1 LSLSTPVLNSGNMNW
16 RKQIAGPASA
26 HLQPTNWR
34 KRLMVIAAA
43 VITIESSAL
52 AYVIH
57 RRHLA
62 ENALAQQGVLAV
74 KDAKV
79 IAARRE
85 VTLVKKLPPKTTFSD
100 FLSNN
105 GLAAATIQRVVQ
117 DTLPVYNLAKVRA
130 GNQVTLITSQQG
142 GLKEIG
148 YEIDPEHMLWIRNQ
162 SPGFGASVGEIP
174 LVTKIAAVS
183 GTVHSSLFNAI
194 EDQGEQDQLTLNFA
208 DIFAW
213 DFDFNTDTQNG
224 DRFKLIVQKKYLN
237 GKLAGY
243 GKILAAE
250 YDSGGQHYQALL
262 FRNPDGQPAYY
273 APDGKAVKKAFLR
286 SPLRFAAP
294 ITSRFSYHRFHPI
307 LKRYRP
313 HLGIDFGVPV
323 GTKVQTVG
331 DGTVVFAGWDRGG
344 GREVKIRHAMGYET
358 FYLHLSRILVHG
370 GQRVHQGQTIA
381 LSGRSGLATGPHLD
395 FRIEQHGKF
404 RNFLALKLP
413 PARSVSRK
421 DWPEFVKV
429 RGRMLEELASLYA
442 HKEGL
447 EQASFQVPG
456 SPQKASR

>member
-1 LSLSTPVLNSGNMNW
+1 MINSGDMDW
-16 RKQIAGPASA
+16 RTLVPKITSERMQLTS
-26 HLQPTNWR
+26 WR
-34 KRLMVIAAA
+34 RWLMVIAAV
-43 VITIESSAL
+43 VITIEGSAL

-57 RRHLA
+57 RRNLA
-62 ENALAQQGVLAV
+62 EKALAQQGVLAA
-74 KDAKV
+74 KEAKV

-85 VTLVKKLPPKTTFSD
+85 VPLVKKLPPKTTFSD
-100 FLSNN
+100 FLSNY

-117 DTLPVYNLAKVRA
+117 DTRPVYNLAMVRA
-130 GNQVTLITSQQG
+130 GNQVTLITSEQG

-162 SPGFGASVGEIP
+162 SPGFGASVREIP

-183 GTVHSSLFNAI
+183 GTVQSSLFNAI

-224 DRFKLIVQKKYLN
+224 DQFKVIVQKKYLN

-307 LKRYRP
+307 LKSYRP

-413 PARSVSRK
+413 PARSVSRE
-421 DWPEFVKV
+421 DWVEFEKL
-429 RGRMLEELASLYA
+429 RGHMIEELASLHA

-447 EQASFQVPG
+447 EQAAFLAPRP
-456 SPQKASR
+456 PQTPKR

>member
-1 LSLSTPVLNSGNMNW
+1 MSLSTSVVNSGNMNSG
-16 RKQIAGPASA
+16 KPIAGTTSGR
-26 HLQPTNWR
+26 LQLTSWR
-34 KRLMVIAAA
+34 KRLIVIAAA

-62 ENALAQQGVLAV
+62 EKALARQGVLAAEE
-74 KDAKV
+74 AKV
-79 IAARRE
+79 IAAKRE
-85 VTLVKKLPPKTTFSD
+85 VPLVKTLPPRTTFSD

-105 GLAAATIQRVVQ
+105 GLEANTIQKVVQ
-117 DTLPVYNLAKVRA
+117 DTRPVYNLAKVRA
-130 GNQVTLITSQQG
+130 GNQVTLITSEQG

-162 SPGFGASVGEIP
+162 SQGFGASVREIP
-174 LVTKIAAVS
+174 LVTKIAAVT
-183 GTVHSSLFNAI
+183 GTVHSSLFNAM

-224 DRFKLIVQKKYLN
+224 DQFKVVVQKRYLN

-307 LKRYRP
+307 LKRYLP

-331 DGTVVFAGWDRGG
+331 DGTVIFAGWDRGG
-344 GREVKIRHAMGYET
+344 GREVKIRHTMGYET

-421 DWPEFVKV
+421 DWPAFEKL
-429 RGRMLEELASLYA
+429 RGRMLDELASLHA
-442 HKEGL
+442 HKEDL
-447 EQASFQVPG
+447 ERASFHAPRSSQTTD
-456 SPQKASR
+456 R

>member
-1 LSLSTPVLNSGNMNW
+1 MINSGNMNW
-16 RKQIAGPASA
+16 RTLVPKITPERMQLKS
-26 HLQPTNWR
+26 WR
-34 KRLMVIAAA
+34 KRLVVIAAA
-43 VITIESSAL
+43 VITLETSAL

-62 ENALAQQGVLAV
+62 ENALSRQEVLAA

-79 IAARRE
+79 IASRRE
-85 VTLVKKLPPKTTFSD
+85 VPLVKKLPPRTTFSD
-100 FLSNN
+100 FLSSH
-105 GLAAATIQRVVQ
+105 GLEAATIQRLVQ
-117 DTLPVYNLAKVRA
+117 DTRPVYNLAKVRA
-130 GNQVTLITSQQG
+130 GNQVTLITSEQG

-148 YEIDPEHMLWIRNQ
+148 YEIDPEHMLWIRNH
-162 SPGFGASVGEIP
+162 SSGFGASVTAIP
-174 LVTKIAAVS
+174 FTTKVAAVS
-183 GTVHSSLFNAI
+183 GAVHSSLFNAV
-194 EDQGEQDQLTLNFA
+194 EDQGEQDQLALNFA

-224 DRFKLIVQKKYLN
+224 DQFKVIVQKKYLN

-307 LKRYRP
+307 LKRYMP
-313 HLGIDFGVPV
+313 HLGIDYGVPV
-323 GTKVQTVG
+323 GTRVQTVG
-331 DGTVVFAGWDRGG
+331 DGTVVYAGWDRGG

-358 FYLHLSRILVHG
+358 FYLHLSRILVHR

-413 PARSVSRK
+413 PARSVAKK
-421 DWPEFVKV
+421 DWAAFEKL
-429 RGRMLEELASLYA
+429 RSRMLGELASLHG
-442 HKEGL
+442 HKAGV
-447 EQASFQVPG
+447 EQASLHSPK
-456 SPQKASR
+456 SPQNADK